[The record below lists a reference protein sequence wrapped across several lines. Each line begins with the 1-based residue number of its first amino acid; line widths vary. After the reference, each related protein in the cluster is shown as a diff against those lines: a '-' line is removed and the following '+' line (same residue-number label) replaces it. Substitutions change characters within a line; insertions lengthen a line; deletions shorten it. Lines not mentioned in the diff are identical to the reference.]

1 MTAWE
6 LRVRYHECD
15 PQGVAFNAGYFAW
28 ADMGSFEFWRA
39 ALGGYQRVVEA
50 GLETVVVAAEGGFR
64 RPARFDDLLHAT
76 TAVSAI
82 GRTSFAL
89 TTRFVRD
96 GDEIATITVRY
107 VFVGHDLDGS
117 TPPSD
122 EIAAVLRR
130 AADDDAT
137 R

>member
-28 ADMGSFEFWRA
+28 ADMGSFELWRA
-39 ALGGYQRVVEA
+39 AFGGYQRVVDA
-50 GLETVVVAAEGGFR
+50 GFETVVVAAEGSFR

-76 TAVSAI
+76 TEVSAI

-89 TTRFVRD
+89 TTRFTRH
-96 GDEIATITVRY
+96 GDEVASITVRY

-117 TPPSD
+117 MPPSD
-122 EIAAVLRR
+122 EIAAALRR
-130 AADDDAT
+130 VAGDVTTD
-137 R
+137 